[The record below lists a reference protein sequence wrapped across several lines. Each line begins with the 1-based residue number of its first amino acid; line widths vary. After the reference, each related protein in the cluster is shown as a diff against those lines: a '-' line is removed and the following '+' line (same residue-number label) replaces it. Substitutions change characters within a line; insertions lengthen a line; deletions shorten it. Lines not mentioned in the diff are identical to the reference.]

1 MLGTGSYMDIVDAVR
16 AALSGKK
23 SKWMM
28 DQAHSPIMAKRT
40 LLGPALFGISE
51 GGGRWCDNRCAYCVI
66 RVPPRPL
73 SKRANGAAGG

>member
-1 MLGTGSYMDIVDAVR
+1 MVASGCLTQRFQEEFFNELPEVDAMLGTGSYMDIVDAVR

-40 LLGPALFGISE
+40 LLGPAYSAYLRVAE
-51 GGGRWCDNRCAYCVI
+51 GV
-66 RVPPRPL
+66 
-73 SKRANGAAGG
+73 